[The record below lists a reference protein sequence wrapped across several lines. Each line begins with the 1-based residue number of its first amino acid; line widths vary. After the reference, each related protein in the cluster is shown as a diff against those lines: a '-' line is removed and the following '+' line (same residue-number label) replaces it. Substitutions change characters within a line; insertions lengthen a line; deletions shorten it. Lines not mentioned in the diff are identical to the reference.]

1 MNDYDLWFS
10 LINLSHR
17 VKLELM
23 KKFNMTEEVWRY
35 YIYNNMGKSDEI
47 ALSNALKR
55 AWDSEKIKAM
65 KDIIYK
71 EGIHIVTCNNP
82 TFPSKLKYYDD
93 CPSIL
98 FYKGNIKR
106 LNDSYSIG
114 IVGSRKCTNYG
125 VDVTRI
131 ITKELCNNNINII
144 SGLAKGIDTFAHK
157 TCIDNGKYT
166 CAILGSGIDVVY
178 PRENKQLYN
187 EILKSGCIISEY
199 VPGTQPYPYNFP
211 VRNRIISAL
220 SDIVI
225 VVEASSKSGSLITA
239 GLAAEQGKDVMV
251 VPGSIFSEQSMG
263 ANKLIKDGAYPFTC
277 VEDIFELLGVKYNK
291 VLANKKNITKVE
303 SVIYNIL
310 SDNPIH
316 VDDIVR
322 TSNID
327 IKQLYEVLFE
337 LQLKNE
343 IMCLSGNYYVK
354 INNKI
359 EL

>member
-10 LINLSHR
+10 LINLSHKI
-17 VKLELM
+17 KLELIKKYTTTEKIWNYYMDNTTYEKSEIIVLSALKKAWNTEKIEGM
-23 KKFNMTEEVWRY
+23 KKIMLKENMKLIT
-35 YIYNNMGKSDEI
+35 YNNPI
-47 ALSNALKR
+47 
-55 AWDSEKIKAM
+55 
-65 KDIIYK
+65 
-71 EGIHIVTCNNP
+71 
-82 TFPSKLKYYDD
+82 FPSRLKNYDD

-98 FYKGNIKR
+98 FYKGHIEK
-106 LNDSYSIG
+106 LNENYNIG

-144 SGLAKGIDTFAHK
+144 SGLAKGIDAYAHK
-157 TCIDNGKYT
+157 TCIDNEKYT

-187 EILKSGCIISEY
+187 EILKNGCIISEY
-199 VPGTQPYPYNFP
+199 VPGTEPYAYNFP
-211 VRNRIISAL
+211 VRNRIISAI

-225 VVEASSKSGSLITA
+225 VVEASTKSGSLITA
-239 GLAAEQGKDVMV
+239 GLAAEQGKDVMA

-263 ANKLIKDGAYPFTC
+263 TNKLIKDGAFPFTC

-291 VLANKKNITKVE
+291 TNVKEKSITKFE
-303 SVIYNIL
+303 EAIYKIIT
-310 SDNPIH
+310 DKPIH
-316 VDDIVR
+316 IDDIVR
-322 TSNID
+322 RSNID

-343 IMCLSGNYYVK
+343 LMCLAGNYYVK

-359 EL
+359 

>member
-10 LINLSHR
+10 LINLSHKI
-17 VKLELM
+17 KLDLI
-23 KKFNMTEEVWRY
+23 KKYKETEEIWRY
-35 YIYNNMGKSDEI
+35 YMDSNINEKSEIIISSALKKAWNKDKIESMKNVLFKENIKLITYNNPK
-47 ALSNALKR
+47 
-55 AWDSEKIKAM
+55 
-65 KDIIYK
+65 
-71 EGIHIVTCNNP
+71 
-82 TFPSKLKYYDD
+82 FPSKLKYYDD

-98 FYKGNIKR
+98 FYKGCVEALDENY
-106 LNDSYSIG
+106 NIG

-131 ITKELCNNNINII
+131 ITRELCNNNINII
-144 SGLAKGIDTFAHK
+144 SGLAKGIDTHAHK

-166 CAILGSGIDVVY
+166 CAVLGSGIDVVY

-187 EILKSGCIISEY
+187 EILINGCIISEY
-199 VPGTQPYPYNFP
+199 VPGTEPYAYNFP
-211 VRNRIISAL
+211 VRNRIISAI
-220 SDIVI
+220 SDVLI
-225 VVEASSKSGSLITA
+225 VVEASTKSGSLITA

-277 VEDIFELLGVKYNK
+277 VDDIFELLGLKYNK
-291 VLANKKNITKVE
+291 APVNQKNITKLE
-303 SVIYNIL
+303 GAIYHVI

-316 VDDIVR
+316 IDDIVR

-343 IMCLSGNYYVK
+343 IMCLAGNYYVK

-359 EL
+359 